1 LTLFSS
7 TCPGCGAPLTF
18 RSAASTTAVCDF
30 CKSTIARSADQLE
43 KIGVQGD
50 LIEDYSRIQIGS
62 EGQYDHVKFSVVGRI
77 QLRYE
82 QGVWNEWYVLQND
95 GKTAWLSDASGQ
107 YSWSTPQTI
116 TTSLPEYDD
125 IQIGQTVGF
134 ASKRFTATDKRI
146 SQCVAAQGE
155 LPFSADSRWTAKTID
170 FRSEQN
176 FLTFDYSEAPPQVFA
191 GQSVKFEHLQMVR
204 LREVKDRFTGQA
216 AVGTIATN
224 TIQTL
229 ACKSCAKPLKI
240 VPEQTQQIVCPQ
252 CGSELSQQ
260 AGQLLLEVE
269 RANKRAVHTSL
280 EPGDSG
286 KLQDVEWTVLGVI
299 VKAVIED
306 TSVKWEEFL
315 LFNAEQGLRWMS
327 QASGAWQFI
336 KVLNEQPELSGG
348 RATVNLASYQLHERY
363 KARSV
368 YVAGAFNWKAKVGE
382 IVEIAEYKARGQTLA
397 SERNETEQTWSLGS
411 PLEGHQVLQAF
422 GKTRKANKTFAGV
435 PTIAADNQ
443 SGMHWLVI
451 PSIVVSA
458 AFVLITAPAWFMPS
472 LDAPIEELIFGLMA
486 LWAPMW
492 FIRQSGNDNDS
503 DD

>member
-1 LTLFSS
+1 MFSS
-7 TCPGCGAPLTF
+7 ICPSCGAPLTF
-18 RSAASTTAVCDF
+18 RSAASTTAVCGF

-62 EGQYDHVKFSVVGRI
+62 EGQYENTNFSVVGRI

-82 QGVWNEWYVLQND
+82 QGVWNEWYVLQSN

-107 YSWSTPQTI
+107 YSWLTQQ
-116 TTSLPEYDD
+116 SLTAALPKFDD
-125 IQIGQTVGF
+125 VRIGQTVGF
-134 ASKRFTATDKRI
+134 ATKRFTATDKRI

-155 LPFSADSRWTAKTID
+155 LPFPADSRWEAKTID
-170 FRSEQN
+170 FRNDKN
-176 FLTFDYSEAPPQVFA
+176 FITFDYSEEPPQVYV
-191 GQSVKFEHLQMVR
+191 GQSVEFEQLKMSR
-204 LREVKDRFTGQA
+204 LREIKDRFTGQA
-216 AVGTIATN
+216 AVGTVAAN
-224 TIQTL
+224 TVQTL

-240 VPEQTQQIVCPQ
+240 VPQQTQQIVCPQ

-260 AGQLLLEVE
+260 AGQLILEVE
-269 RANKRAVHTSL
+269 RANKKTLHTSL
-280 EPGDSG
+280 EPGDTG
-286 KLQDVEWTVLGVI
+286 KLQNIEWTVLGVI
-299 VKAVIED
+299 VKEVVND
-306 TSVKWEEFL
+306 SSSKWEEFL

-336 KVLNEQPELSGG
+336 KVLNEQPEISGG

-363 KARSV
+363 KALTV

-382 IVEIAEYKARGQTLA
+382 IVDIAEYKARGQTLA
-397 SERNETEQTWSLGS
+397 SERNEAEETWSLGS
-411 PLEGHQVLQAF
+411 PLEGHQVLEAF
-422 GKTRKANKTFAGV
+422 GKTRKTNKTFGGV
-435 PTIAADNQ
+435 PTISATDH
-443 SGMHWLVI
+443 SGLHWLVV

-458 AFVLITAPAWFMPS
+458 AFVLITAPVWFIPS

-492 FIRQSGNDNDS
+492 FIRQSSNNDDNDT
-503 DD
+503 